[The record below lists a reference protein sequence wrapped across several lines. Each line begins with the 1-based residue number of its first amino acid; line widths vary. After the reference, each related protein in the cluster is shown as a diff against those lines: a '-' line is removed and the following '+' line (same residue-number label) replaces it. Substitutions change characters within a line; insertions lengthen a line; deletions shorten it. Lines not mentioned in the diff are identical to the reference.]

1 MAQDSIRVGV
11 IGAGDNTRK
20 KHIPGLQKL
29 DDVEVVAVTNRTL
42 ESGQRVADQLGI
54 PIAYSDWREI
64 IYSDEVDAVCIGTW
78 PYMHAPL
85 TIAALDA
92 GKHVLVEAR
101 MAMNSMEALAML
113 ETSKAN
119 PGQIAQIVPAPHTL
133 SVDATIIDMI
143 SDGYIG
149 DLITLNAQIAQPR
162 TFTGSDS
169 PVHWRHDRDLS
180 GNNIMSMGIWYE
192 ILMRWAGEAERV
204 AASGKIVVEQRADC
218 ESGAMR
224 EVHVPEHL
232 DIIAHMANGAQAHF
246 SISSIGG
253 HAPASEIVL
262 RGDQGTLRFADGT
275 LTGGRAGDAGL
286 AEIEPR
292 PEEQGEW
299 RVEAEFVGAIRG
311 KETIRLTDFD
321 TGVRYM
327 AFTEAVHRSMEEGRT
342 VDVERD

>member
-1 MAQDSIRVGV
+1 M
-11 IGAGDNTRK
+11 
-20 KHIPGLQKL
+20 HIPGLQAI
-29 DDVEVVAVTNRTL
+29 DGVEIASVCNRSR
-42 ESGQRVADQLGI
+42 ESSQRVADAFGI
-54 PIAYSDWREI
+54 PTVYDHWEDLVAAD
-64 IYSDEVDAVCIGTW
+64 DTDAVVIGTW
-78 PYMHAPL
+78 PYLHCPATVAVL
-85 TIAALDA
+85 ER
-92 GKHVLVEAR
+92 GKHVMCEAR
-101 MAMNSMEALAML
+101 MAMNLEEARSMREASRRRP
-113 ETSKAN
+113 ECV
-119 PGQIAQIVPAPHTL
+119 AQIVPAPMSLH
-133 SVDATIIDMI
+133 VDRTVQRLI
-143 SDGYIG
+143 GEHYIG
-149 DLITLNAQIAQPR
+149 TMLQIDVRAVLGGFPDPDASM
-162 TFTGSDS
+162 T
-169 PVHWRHDRDLS
+169 WRADRDLS
-180 GNNIMSMGIWYE
+180 GLNIMSMGIWYE